1 MVQAVTGGVLYQ
13 FAIHISYFPPSGAR
27 AYQPLGREH
36 CSRTLGHNMLGH
48 NVDGGCTRVMNI
60 RDDSSESADMDVI
73 RGSSIMIIHGI
84 GTNCNFTDS
93 LK

>member
-1 MVQAVTGGVLYQ
+1 
-13 FAIHISYFPPSGAR
+13 
-27 AYQPLGREH
+27 
-36 CSRTLGHNMLGH
+36 MLGH